1 MSMASL
7 KLMFPCKKPRR
18 SQRLEMKEKTDC
30 KTKTINTGPLGFFE
44 ILPLELKFLVYTYL
58 PGNVRVLEIMF

>member
-7 KLMFPCKKPRR
+7 NLLFPWKKPRR
-18 SQRLEMKEKTDC
+18 SQRLEMKEKTDY
-30 KTKTINTGPLGFFE
+30 KTKTINAGPLGFFE

-58 PGNVRVLEIMF
+58 PGNVVD